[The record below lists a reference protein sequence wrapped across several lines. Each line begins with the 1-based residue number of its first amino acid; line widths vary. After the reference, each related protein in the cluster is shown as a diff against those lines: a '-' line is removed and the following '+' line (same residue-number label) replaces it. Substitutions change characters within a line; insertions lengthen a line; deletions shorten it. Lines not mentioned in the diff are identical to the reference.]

1 MRICFIEDTLLHG
14 GTQIWV
20 TEATQAFI
28 SRGEDVTVLAPEKSW
43 VSKKCA
49 QVGARIV
56 TYDWDEIVNQNNEY
70 IQTWIEALSGCDVA
84 VCTVHPPRN
93 GFHCSVFAARCI
105 KKGNLN
111 TYLIP
116 KTGTIVPEYLREFY
130 LPDETINSSII
141 TITRFTQQYL
151 INTNKIPAD
160 KIELIY
166 QGTDVERFQSTK
178 AGKREALR
186 RYPLPSN
193 VSPILTSVG
202 SFEHRKGHPILFE
215 AISKLVAGSLPNVH
229 LMMVGDG
236 PDEHVLRDKANELGI
251 EQYITFFPFTNE
263 PQYVFERDDIT
274 VLPSLYKEGLPNVLL
289 ESMSMGV
296 PVVSSDLGG
305 VPEIVI
311 NGKTGFMVE
320 PGNSDQLANAIL
332 KLWYDRTSYMT
343 MKQNARQLM
352 TEKFDKERQFDKF
365 LKYFRS
371 LLI

>member
-1 MRICFIEDTLLHG
+1 MRICFIEDTPLHG

-20 TEATQAFI
+20 TEATRAFI
-28 SRGEDVTVLAPEKSW
+28 ARGEDVTVLAPEESW

-49 QVGARIV
+49 EAGARVV
-56 TYDWDEIVNQNNEY
+56 TYDWDEVVHQNNEH
-70 IQTWIEALSGCDVA
+70 IKIWIEALRGCDVA

-93 GFHCSVFAARCI
+93 GFHCSVFAAKCI
-105 KKGNLN
+105 KEGNLN
-111 TYLIP
+111 TYLIL
-116 KTGTIVPEYLREFY
+116 KTGTIVPEYLRKFY
-130 LPDETINSSII
+130 FPEETINSAII
-141 TITRFTQQYL
+141 TITRFTQKYL
-151 INTNKIPAD
+151 IDTYKIPAG
-160 KIELIY
+160 KIKLIY
-166 QGTDVERFQSTK
+166 QGTDVERFQSTE
-178 AGKREALR
+178 AGKREALK
-186 RYPLPSN
+186 RYPLPMN
-193 VSPILTSVG
+193 ASPILASVG

-215 AISKLVAGSLPNVH
+215 AISKLVAGSLPNIH

-236 PDEHVLRDKANELGI
+236 PDEEALRNKANAKGI
-251 EQYITFFPFTNE
+251 ERNVSFFPFINE
-263 PQYVFERDDIT
+263 PQYVFERADIT

-289 ESMSMGV
+289 ESMSMSV
-296 PVVSSDLGG
+296 PVISSNLGG
-305 VPEIVI
+305 VPEIII

-332 KLWYDRTSYMT
+332 KLWNDRTSYMT